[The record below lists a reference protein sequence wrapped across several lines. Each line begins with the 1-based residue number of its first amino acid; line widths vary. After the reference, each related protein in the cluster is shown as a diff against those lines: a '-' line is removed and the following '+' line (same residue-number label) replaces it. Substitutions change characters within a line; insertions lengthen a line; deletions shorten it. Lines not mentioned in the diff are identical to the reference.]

1 LRRPNCRTPETVIL
15 TEEFMTTKVNLD
27 SILPLVKKPGRYI
40 GGELNSVHP
49 DYSQIDLSFALVF
62 PDLYEIGM
70 SHQGL
75 QILYH
80 IINRQPGLAAERCY
94 APDVDMEEQ
103 LRRNDLPLFSLE
115 SRRPLAEFDVIGF
128 TLPYELCYTNILT
141 VLDLAGLPLRAEDR
155 GDKFPLVI
163 GGGACSMNP
172 EPVADFFDL
181 IALGDGEELI
191 LDIIAALRAAREKGL
206 SRAET
211 LERCADIQG
220 VYVPSLFKPRYD
232 DGQLTAIEPL
242 KEGYTEVI
250 RRIVPELPP
259 VELLTHPL
267 VPLVKPVHDRF
278 GVEIARGCTRG
289 CRFCQAGMI
298 YRPVRER
305 SVEQIMQLA
314 KEGVHNSGF
323 DELALLSLSTGDYSN
338 LPGLLVELMD
348 HFAEERV
355 SVALPS
361 MRVGTLTPEV
371 IEQIRRVRKS
381 GFTVAP
387 EAGTDRLR
395 EVINKGITE
404 EDLLTGCRDAFAAGW
419 NVIKF
424 YFMIGLPTETQED
437 LEAIIDLAVRAKKEA
452 KGGRIQINVSVSTFV
467 PKPHT
472 PFQWH
477 GQLSIAETKER
488 IDFLKRKLP
497 HKGFRLKWHEPY
509 QSFLEGLFSR
519 GDRRLSSLIEAA
531 WRAGSRLDGWSDH
544 FLVERW
550 LEAAEQLGM
559 DLDAYLRPRDQ
570 EELLPWDH
578 LQCGVGR
585 DFLLEEWQ
593 KALDQVYTP
602 DCRTSGCQKCGLCDF
617 KSIRPLTQESQ
628 EKKELATSEQKS
640 KFSSG
645 SWTRTEQGQQPIF
658 RYRVHYSRV
667 GDGRFLG
674 HLEVLQLV
682 FRGLQ
687 RTGLPILFSQ
697 GFNPSPKVS
706 FSPALPVGVE
716 SHIEYFDVD
725 LSSPL
730 KDPLETAALL
740 NIHLPDFLVMQEIEA
755 IRKTPPVDQIISYQ
769 CTLPE
774 SVDLEQ
780 LVARSTEFLAADQF
794 VIERIRKQKK
804 RELDIRTLVKR
815 LELESEGKEGDRMLL
830 LDLLHP
836 HGSAGT
842 STREIL
848 EKVLG
853 LSEEQSQLVR
863 IMKCRSQELEEYTFV
878 N

>member
-1 LRRPNCRTPETVIL
+1 
-15 TEEFMTTKVNLD
+15 
-27 SILPLVKKPGRYI
+27 
-40 GGELNSVHP
+40 
-49 DYSQIDLSFALVF
+49 
-62 PDLYEIGM
+62 
-70 SHQGL
+70 
-75 QILYH
+75 
-80 IINRQPGLAAERCY
+80 
-94 APDVDMEEQ
+94 
-103 LRRNDLPLFSLE
+103 
-115 SRRPLAEFDVIGF
+115 
-128 TLPYELCYTNILT
+128 
-141 VLDLAGLPLRAEDR
+141 
-155 GDKFPLVI
+155 
-163 GGGACSMNP
+163 
-172 EPVADFFDL
+172 
-181 IALGDGEELI
+181 
-191 LDIIAALRAAREKGL
+191 
-206 SRAET
+206 
-211 LERCADIQG
+211 
-220 VYVPSLFKPRYD
+220 
-232 DGQLTAIEPL
+232 
-242 KEGYTEVI
+242 
-250 RRIVPELPP
+250 
-259 VELLTHPL
+259 
-267 VPLVKPVHDRF
+267 
-278 GVEIARGCTRG
+278 
-289 CRFCQAGMI
+289 
-298 YRPVRER
+298 
-305 SVEQIMQLA
+305 
-314 KEGVHNSGF
+314 
-323 DELALLSLSTGDYSN
+323 
-338 LPGLLVELMD
+338 
-348 HFAEERV
+348 
-355 SVALPS
+355 
-361 MRVGTLTPEV
+361 
-371 IEQIRRVRKS
+371 
-381 GFTVAP
+381 
-387 EAGTDRLR
+387 
-395 EVINKGITE
+395 
-404 EDLLTGCRDAFAAGW
+404 
-419 NVIKF
+419 
-424 YFMIGLPTETQED
+424 
-437 LEAIIDLAVRAKKEA
+437 
-452 KGGRIQINVSVSTFV
+452 
-467 PKPHT
+467 
-472 PFQWH
+472 
-477 GQLSIAETKER
+477 
-488 IDFLKRKLP
+488 
-497 HKGFRLKWHEPY
+497 
-509 QSFLEGLFSR
+509 
-519 GDRRLSSLIEAA
+519 
-531 WRAGSRLDGWSDH
+531 
-544 FLVERW
+544 
-550 LEAAEQLGM
+550 M